1 MLERPLDVHLIAA
14 TLALVPRVV
23 NAAADPAPPPPDLHA
38 ERMTLR
44 PNLPLLGA
52 GATTFAVGYVPALA
66 IAGISDHEGD
76 NRLYIPV
83 AGPWLDLLERT
94 CDAGETVACGC
105 TAAEATALVF
115 DGFVQTVGALEM
127 LAALFD
133 PEERMLVERDGRR
146 PEVRVVPASLGGRG
160 YGFWVAGGF

>member
-1 MLERPLDVHLIAA
+1 MA
-14 TLALVPRVV
+14 
-23 NAAADPAPPPPDLHA
+23 
-38 ERMTLR
+38 LR
-44 PNLPLLGA
+44 PNLPLLGV

-66 IAGISDHEGD
+66 IAGASDHEGD

-94 CDAGETVACGC
+94 CDGGETLHCGS

-115 DGFVQTVGALEM
+115 DGLVQTVGVLEM

-146 PEVRVVPASLGGRG
+146 REVRVVPASLGGRG
-160 YGFWVAGGF
+160 YGLWVSGGF